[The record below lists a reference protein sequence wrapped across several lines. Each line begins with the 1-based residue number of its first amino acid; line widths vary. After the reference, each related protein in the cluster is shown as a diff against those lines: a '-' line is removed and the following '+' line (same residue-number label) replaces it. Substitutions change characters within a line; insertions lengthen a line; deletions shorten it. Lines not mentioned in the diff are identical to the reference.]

1 MLILADVKN
10 ELNITWDDEATD
22 YKVKNIAKRAQTT
35 VSGLIG
41 IPRHEWIDFKMTA
54 VSEPESTEA
63 EQLFLD
69 CCRYMYNDAF
79 EDFRVNFAGVITSLR
94 AFNTANAEEG
104 DGNAG

>member
-10 ELNITWDDEATD
+10 ELNITWDDDATD
-22 YKVKNIAKRAQTT
+22 YKVKNIAKRAQAT

-41 IPRHEWIDFKMTA
+41 IPGHEWLDFSQTA
-54 VSEPESTEA
+54 ISEPEGTEA

-79 EDFRVNFAGVITSLR
+79 EDFRINFAGVITSLR
-94 AFNTANAEEG
+94 AFNTANAEGSAE
-104 DGNAG
+104 NA